1 LTTTRLHSRIATV
14 LTSLAVALAGTVV
27 LTATPAEAKVSVTD
41 YGFRTTAFGTRVRGA
56 GVGVYSGRTA
66 YSYIAC
72 TRLAG
77 LNKSNT
83 RSAHETMAE
92 VKLPAQSP
100 IVYVGAAVSES
111 STFRKDGR
119 VGSRSTNAIG
129 TVTLGPIAIKGLRTE
144 AQAWA
149 DSRGRLHAS
158 STATGGVTL
167 TAETGTPLDGV
178 LGEVA
183 KPLSTLLNNIPADGL
198 QIPGLGR
205 ITVNASGKRVTRR
218 LAAATARSLRVD
230 LDSPADTTITIGRSN
245 ARIVKDLPAGVFRGA
260 GWGVEVP
267 SALGGLLAM
276 GRIANSPLPCQGT
289 GGQVREAHAAQ
300 LDPGNTGQLNIGALT
315 GRVYGVQHRDG
326 SAEAWTE
333 GRVAGL
339 KLGPLQLTGIVGRAN
354 VRQTRSG
361 KIRSDIH
368 GSSIG
373 AMYVDG
379 VRQGEIPDPGR
390 TVCVGQGDQC
400 PLKVTFFDKQ
410 TYQRGVRVTAVKI
423 QVLDLEGIPAGTVI
437 MLGNALARVHRR

>member
-1 LTTTRLHSRIATV
+1 MTTTRLLRRTATA
-14 LTSLAVALAGTVV
+14 LASLAVALAGTVV
-27 LTATPAEAKVSVTD
+27 LTAPPAEAKVSVTD
-41 YGFRTTAFGTRVRGA
+41 YGFRTTAFGTRVRGE

-66 YSYIAC
+66 YAYIAC

-83 RSAHETMAE
+83 RSAHETGAE
-92 VKLPAQSP
+92 VRLPAQSP

-111 STFRKDGR
+111 STFRKDGG
-119 VGSRSTNAIG
+119 VGSRSTNAIS
-129 TVTLGPIAIKGLRTE
+129 TVNLGPIAIKGLRTE

-149 DSRGRLHAS
+149 DGRGRLHAS
-158 STATGGVTL
+158 STASGAVTL

-178 LGEVA
+178 LGEIA
-183 KPLSTLLNNIPADGL
+183 KPLSTLLENIPADGL
-198 QIPGLGR
+198 EIPGLGR

-218 LAAATARSLRVD
+218 LAAATARSLRVE
-230 LDSPADTTITIGRSN
+230 LASPADTTITIGRSN
-245 ARIVKDLPAGVFRGA
+245 ARIVKDLPSGVFRGN
-260 GWGVEVP
+260 GWGAEMP
-267 SALGGLLAM
+267 SALGGVLAT

-289 GGQVREAHAAQ
+289 GGDVREAHAAQ
-300 LDPGNTGQLNIGALT
+300 LDPGNTGQLRIGALT
-315 GRVYGVQHRDG
+315 GRAYGVQHRDG

-339 KLGPLQLTGIVGRAN
+339 KLGPLELTGIVGRAN

-373 AMYVDG
+373 TMYVDG
-379 VRQGEIPDPGR
+379 AKQGELPDPGQ
-390 TVCVGQGDQC
+390 TICVGQGDQC

-410 TYQRGVRVTAVKI
+410 TYDRGVQVTAVKI
-423 QVLDLEGIPAGTVI
+423 QVLDLEGVPAGTVI
-437 MLGNALARVHRR
+437 MLGNAVAKVHRH